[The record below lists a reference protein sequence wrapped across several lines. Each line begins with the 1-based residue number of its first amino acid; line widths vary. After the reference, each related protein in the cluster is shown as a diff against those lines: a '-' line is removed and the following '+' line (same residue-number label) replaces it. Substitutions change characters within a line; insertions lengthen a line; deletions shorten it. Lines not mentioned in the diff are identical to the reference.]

1 MGLFKKKTIPT
12 LISPVSD
19 PVPMTGDSR
28 EDEKQWLRRLDREA
42 GGHLSAEEATERG
55 QQLRPRMDAQMA
67 EPWQGD
73 DEIYG
78 LMRALGSRAGEI
90 RGLNYVDRV
99 AELDHLRS
107 TKNDQQAEPLL
118 LECVAAAERQALVAG
133 CEPAPGYTNRLAI
146 IYHRQKR
153 YADEVAIIERWE
165 LACPRERRG
174 PGKLADRLLKARE
187 LRDNVR

>member
-28 EDEKQWLRRLDREA
+28 EDEKQWLRRLDCEA

-73 DEIYG
+73 GEIYG
-78 LMRALGSRAGEI
+78 LMRALGSRAGET
-90 RGLNYVDRV
+90 RGRHYLEWVP
-99 AELDHLRS
+99 ELDLLRS
-107 TKNDQQAEPLL
+107 TKNDQQAESLL
-118 LECVAAAERQALVAG
+118 LDCLAAAERGALVDDR
-133 CEPAPGYTNRLAI
+133 EPAPGYTNRLAI

-153 YADEVAIIERWE
+153 FADEVEIIERWE

-174 PGKLADRLLKARE
+174 PGKLADRLVKARE
-187 LRDNVR
+187 LRDNIR